1 MKVIKQKNADLKLK
15 LEAWKKRLE
24 ERKRLK
30 RRTFEHGKKLREIFS
45 KLSHDFN
52 IEKEKVIECIIN
64 YNYLAEEKDKYDLEE
79 KIINDFLS

>member
-1 MKVIKQKNADLKLK
+1 MDLDFNTWFQKEESLNGVLNMKVIKQKNADLRQK
-15 LEAWKKRLE
+15 LEAWKKRAE

-52 IEKEKVIECIIN
+52 IEKEKVIECILN
-64 YNYLAEEKDKYDLEE
+64 YN
-79 KIINDFLS
+79 